1 MTCPACGALGGAADE
16 RCRSCGH
23 RFGEQEAAAG
33 AAAAGGAV
41 AAADHD
47 DEFEVVLKP
56 RRALSP
62 ASTNGSGPSAA
73 APLPA
78 PAAAPE
84 SSGTP
89 GALPGVGPR
98 RKSLV
103 VELDDFGDADEA
115 PTVARSAAAAPPP
128 PAPPAVLPEPAW
140 APPPG
145 PAPAPPAPWQP
156 VTGTMPAFVPP
167 GGPPAPPQLPAGG
180 DRSGGPLWS
189 RPHVLGP
196 AAALLLIL
204 LGIGGWMLFG
214 RGSADERT
222 AGSVLQ
228 AAQTRVTDLAGRA
241 GRATK
246 LVTLRTVGREAAT
259 AASDLE
265 GREQTATTIEDAR
278 LRDQTVAMLRA
289 QRAYLA
295 GLGGLQAL
303 EQSDLLKS
311 QMPGWSETKTRIEQA
326 TRSMKDAQAPVAA
339 LQLPGQ
345 TAVDLDGVGRAT
357 DTVDKTVRSAG
368 FQLREWRVKLKAYNV
383 RVAAAQRRSARI
395 AEYREQVRGVLGNY
409 EEGRTQVDQFVEDVD
424 DYDFSEGEDYQAA
437 RERVL
442 GFQNDRQSTIAD
454 LEQYASQAPT
464 AAQTEHAALVE
475 PVLRSLDGLGNML
488 DAVDEAW
495 MAEEPARTTSS
506 WAEYEALNGD
516 IDAKLEGSQQAWEAR
531 VEGLRVEARTAGVGT
546 RPKRPDV

>member
-16 RCRSCGH
+16 RCRACGQ
-23 RFGEQEAAAG
+23 RLGEAAP
-33 AAAAGGAV
+33 
-41 AAADHD
+41 AADSGTPGNSVVTASD
-47 DEFEVVLKP
+47 TGDFEVVLRP
-56 RRALSP
+56 RRAPSP
-62 ASTNGSGPSAA
+62 ASTNGSGPTAA
-73 APLPA
+73 APMDP
-78 PAAAPE
+78 PTAAAQPTGGH
-84 SSGTP
+84 SP
-89 GALPGVGPR
+89 LPGVGPP

-103 VELDDFGDADEA
+103 VELDDLGSDAEA
-115 PTVARSAAAAPPP
+115 PTVARPAAPL

-140 APPPG
+140 APPAG

-167 GGPPAPPQLPAGG
+167 SGPPAPPQLPRGG
-180 DRSGGPLWS
+180 ESGGGGPLWR

-196 AAALLLIL
+196 AAALLLIV

-265 GREQTATTIEDAR
+265 GREQTAATIENTQ
-278 LRDQTVAMLRA
+278 LRDQTVALLRA

-295 GLGGLQAL
+295 GLGGLQRL
-303 EQSDLLKS
+303 EQSDLLKA
-311 QMPGWSETKTRIEQA
+311 QLPGWSETKTTLQQA
-326 TRSMKDAQAPVAA
+326 TRSMNDAQAPIAA
-339 LQLPGQ
+339 RELPGQ
-345 TAVDLDGVGRAT
+345 TSIDLSGVGRST
-357 DTVDKTVRSAG
+357 ETVDKTVRSASWA
-368 FQLREWRVKLKAYNV
+368 LRQWRGKLKAYNV

-395 AEYREQVRGVLGNY
+395 AEYRQQVRGVLASY
-409 EEGRTQVDQFVEDVD
+409 EQDRTKVDEFVEDVD

-437 RERVL
+437 KERVL

-454 LEQYASQAPT
+454 LQQYASQAPT

-475 PVLRSLDGLGNML
+475 PVLRSLDGLSNML

-495 MAEEPARTTSS
+495 FAEEPARSMPS

-516 IDAKLEGSQQAWEAR
+516 IDAKLEGSKQTWEAR